1 MNRYKTVFWG
11 LLGITTLLWLMADTL
26 IPTPLTYFSFR
37 HVFTQYSGVLGIMVM
52 STAMILAT
60 RPVWLESWIGGMDK
74 IYRLHKWLGIGALV
88 ITALHWWMAKGT
100 KWMVGWGWLDR
111 PERGPRNEQAL
122 PALQEWLNSQR
133 GLAEGIGE
141 WAFYAVVIFI
151 ALALIKRFPYRL
163 FRKTHLWISVAY
175 LLLVLHSSVLMNY
188 DYWSQPVGWL
198 TLVMMIAGS
207 WSAVLVLSGR
217 TGQKRK
223 FDGTITGLNRYQ
235 NTLEG
240 QITLDQETR
249 KWPGHT
255 PGQFAFVTSDPTEGA
270 HPYTIASSWNPA
282 NAQLTFM
289 VKELGDWTAQLKQQ
303 LRTGMPVKIEGPYG
317 CFDFAD
323 NKEQQIWIAAGIG
336 ITPFIARM
344 EYLIQHKLQ
353 ERQIIDL
360 FFSMEQPDADVIRK
374 VSHLSRQAD
383 VNLHLIISSQQGRL
397 APEQVRDQVPGWREA
412 SLWFCGPKKF
422 GQIIR
427 SDFHQHGIHHSAIHQ
442 ELFEMR

>member
-1 MNRYKTVFWG
+1 MNRYKTAFWG
-11 LLGITTLLWLMADTL
+11 LLSITTLLWLMADTL
-26 IPTPLTYFSFR
+26 LPEPLTYFSFR
-37 HVFTQYSGVLGIMVM
+37 QVFIQYSGVLGIMVM
-52 STAMILAT
+52 SVAMILAT
-60 RPVWLESWIGGMDK
+60 RPVWLEPWLGGMDK
-74 IYRLHKWLGIGALV
+74 SYRLHKWLGIGALV

-100 KWMVGWGWLDR
+100 KWMVGWGWLEK
-111 PERGPRNEQAL
+111 PERGPRSEQVL

-133 GLAEGIGE
+133 GLAESIGE

-163 FRKTHLWISVAY
+163 FRKTHLWISLAY
-175 LLLVLHSSVLMNY
+175 LLLVFHSLILVKY
-188 DYWSQPVGWL
+188 DYWAQPIGWL
-198 TLVMMIAGS
+198 TLVMMIGGS
-207 WSAVLVLSGR
+207 WSAVMVLAGR
-217 TGQKRK
+217 VGQKRK
-223 FDGTITGLNRYQ
+223 VDGTITSLNQYQ

-255 PGQFAFVTSDPTEGA
+255 PGQFAFVTSDPAEGA
-270 HPYTIASSWNPA
+270 HPYTIASAWNPA
-282 NAQLTFM
+282 DSQLTFI
-289 VKELGDWTAQLKQQ
+289 VKELGDWTSQLKQR
-303 LRTGMPVKIEGPYG
+303 LRTGLPVQIEGPYG
-317 CFDFAD
+317 CFDFTD
-323 NKEQQIWIAAGIG
+323 NKEQQIWVAAGIG
-336 ITPFIARM
+336 IPPFIARM
-344 EYLIQHKLQ
+344 EHLIQHKLQ

-360 FFSMEQPDADVIRK
+360 FFSMEQPDADLIRK